1 MLLRAEGISMNFGGF
16 TAVAGASLEIEPGE
30 IVGIIGPN
38 GAGKSTFFG
47 CLVGDLKATAGQ
59 VRFLDH
65 EVTHRSPEHHA
76 RLGMARTFQVPQT
89 FEDLTVLENV
99 MVGALLRHPRAA
111 EARRFAQSLLEFAG
125 LAGAA
130 ANKAGSLG
138 TPGRKRLEI
147 ARALATEPKLLLL
160 DEALAGLTPTEIH
173 TAIELVRAIHAR
185 GIALVIIEHIM
196 EVIVTLA
203 QRVIVFNQGK
213 IIASG
218 LPGNVMR
225 DEQVVAAYLGSHG
238 RRARV
243 PFDA

>member
-1 MLLRAEGISMNFGGF
+1 
-16 TAVAGASLEIEPGE
+16 V
-30 IVGIIGPN
+30 
-38 GAGKSTFFG
+38 
-47 CLVGDLKATAGQ
+47 
-59 VRFLDH
+59 
-65 EVTHRSPEHHA
+65 
-76 RLGMARTFQVPQT
+76 
-89 FEDLTVLENV
+89 
-99 MVGALLRHPRAA
+99 
-111 EARRFAQSLLEFAG
+111 
-125 LAGAA
+125 
-130 ANKAGSLG
+130 
-138 TPGRKRLEI
+138 
-147 ARALATEPKLLLL
+147 L
-160 DEALAGLTPTEIH
+160 DEALAGLTPAEIR

-213 IIASG
+213 IIAGG